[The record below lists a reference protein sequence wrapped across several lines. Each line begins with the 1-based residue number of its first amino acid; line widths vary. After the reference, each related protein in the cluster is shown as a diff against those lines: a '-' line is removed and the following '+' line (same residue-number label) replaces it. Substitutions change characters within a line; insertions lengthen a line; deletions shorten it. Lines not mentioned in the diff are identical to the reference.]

1 MARSMRMRI
10 YSTVVM
16 ALAAG
21 CAVHW
26 DVETYA
32 SPGADVASR
41 DTWFWKGGD
50 FGSAS
55 QIEPAAIAAAETL
68 VRAAVTEELTRKGY
82 REAPTADA
90 ADLVASYQVSGMT
103 RTSVDETP
111 RIGAPSPNTVLSP
124 GEMQPPPP
132 ASSVPREV
140 SVRDG
145 SVILFLDDPRTDKL
159 AWRGEVS
166 EQIRAGSPEQAG
178 RIIAQMVREIAKEV
192 PARKG
197 R

>member
-1 MARSMRMRI
+1 MTIGIRI
-10 YSTVVM
+10 TAIAGL

-21 CAVHW
+21 CATHW

-32 SPGADVASR
+32 VPGADVASR
-41 DTWFWKGGD
+41 ATWFWKGGE
-50 FGSAS
+50 FVGSEV
-55 QIEPAAIAAAETL
+55 EPAAISAADAY
-68 VRAAVTEELTRKGY
+68 VRVAVTEELARKGY
-82 REAPTADA
+82 REAASAEA
-90 ADLVASYQVSGMT
+90 ADLVASYQVSGMK
-103 RTSVDETP
+103 RTTLDETP

-124 GEMQPPPP
+124 AEMQPPP

-140 SVRDG
+140 SVREG
-145 SVILFLDDPRTDKL
+145 SVILFLDDPRLGKL
-159 AWRGEVS
+159 AWRGEVA

-192 PARKG
+192 PARKT